1 SRARQSPGGLRAART
16 FRVLVLSEVM
26 LGGGVLG
33 ATALLAS
40 LPPPGGQGLPGPI
53 DAARRSGDLRVQ
65 LTIDPNWVGQSRFRV
80 ALTDAQGQPP
90 PDVRDVVLTFT
101 MEGMNMGR
109 TTVPMAPVETGEF
122 QAEGFYIGMPGT
134 SQIGVAVSRPAG
146 DESAVFSIET
156 PGVSEQQFQ

>member
-1 SRARQSPGGLRAART
+1 SLLLKLALVAVLVALGAINLLVMRPRLSRARQSPGGLRAART

-40 LPPPGGQGLPGPI
+40 LPPPGAQGLPGPI

-80 ALTDAQGQPP
+80 ALTDAQ
-90 PDVRDVVLTFT
+90 
-101 MEGMNMGR
+101 
-109 TTVPMAPVETGEF
+109 
-122 QAEGFYIGMPGT
+122 
-134 SQIGVAVSRPAG
+134 
-146 DESAVFSIET
+146 
-156 PGVSEQQFQ
+156 